1 MREYAELEGKAEDEI
16 DPEDALVKELTSH
29 GRHKNLSF
37 FAFTATP
44 KAATLELFGHRVPGR
59 QLPPFPAFTVCGRL
73 LKKGSFWMCCKTT

>member
-1 MREYAELEGKAEDEI
+1 MPSALKLKAALADTEDALREYAELEGKAEDEI

-44 KAATLELFGHRVPGR
+44 KAVSYTH
-59 QLPPFPAFTVCGRL
+59 LPPIRQCWIPTKR
-73 LKKGSFWMCCKTT
+73 